1 MTSDQNFQ
9 TQISQLIKQT
19 NLTSEPESV
28 GTVVEFGDGVITV
41 NGLDEVMQGELVDI
55 GKGEF
60 GLVLN
65 LKKNAV
71 GVVALGEAKHVTA
84 GQTVRRTKQILSI
97 GVADSII
104 GRIVDP
110 LGKALDGKPQLKP
123 DKFMPLEKI
132 APGVMTRQSVSDPVQ
147 TGIKAIDAM
156 IPIGRGQRELIIGD
170 RSTGKTAIALGT
182 ILNQADQNLLCVY
195 VCIGQKRAALAQTVQ
210 VLTERGA
217 MDYTCIVAATASDP
231 ASTQYL
237 APYAGQAVAEYFLA
251 KGKDVLVIFDDLNK
265 HAQAYREI
273 SLLLR
278 RPSGREAYPG
288 DVFYLHSRLLERA
301 CRLNKESGG
310 GSITALPIIET
321 QANDVSAYIP
331 TNVIS
336 ITDGQIY
343 LETDLFNSGMKPAI
357 NVGLS
362 VSRVGSDAQ
371 RKATKQVAGTMKLD
385 LAQFRELEA
394 FSQFSSDLD
403 EKTKAQLERGLQV
416 NSILKQ
422 GWDKPLKMEEQVAV
436 IFAAVRGL
444 LDTIKLDKI
453 QDWETQY
460 LAYLHSSQAS
470 ILREIALNQKL
481 DEKIETE
488 LKNAVNKFNSNH
500 KELHIDPETV
510 TNG

>member
-1 MTSDQNFQ
+1 MISDQNFQ
-9 TQISQLIKQT
+9 TQISQLIKQA

-65 LKKNAV
+65 LKKDAV

-195 VCIGQKRAALAQTVQ
+195 VCIGQKRAA
-210 VLTERGA
+210 
-217 MDYTCIVAATASDP
+217 
-231 ASTQYL
+231 
-237 APYAGQAVAEYFLA
+237 
-251 KGKDVLVIFDDLNK
+251 
-265 HAQAYREI
+265 
-273 SLLLR
+273 
-278 RPSGREAYPG
+278 
-288 DVFYLHSRLLERA
+288 
-301 CRLNKESGG
+301 
-310 GSITALPIIET
+310 
-321 QANDVSAYIP
+321 
-331 TNVIS
+331 
-336 ITDGQIY
+336 
-343 LETDLFNSGMKPAI
+343 PAI
-357 NVGLS
+357 RWRGS
-362 VSRVGSDAQ
+362 SSARSGASRG
-371 RKATKQVAGTMKLD
+371 
-385 LAQFRELEA
+385 
-394 FSQFSSDLD
+394 
-403 EKTKAQLERGLQV
+403 RG
-416 NSILKQ
+416 
-422 GWDKPLKMEEQVAV
+422 GRP
-436 IFAAVRGL
+436 
-444 LDTIKLDKI
+444 
-453 QDWETQY
+453 
-460 LAYLHSSQAS
+460 
-470 ILREIALNQKL
+470 
-481 DEKIETE
+481 
-488 LKNAVNKFNSNH
+488 
-500 KELHIDPETV
+500 
-510 TNG
+510 